1 MFKKK
6 YILKFLF
13 EFIAIFMGISASFW
27 LNQISIKN
35 EDEKQRQ
42 RVLIN
47 LSTEVN
53 EIRKYCNQ
61 SLKLWNQD
69 IEIYS
74 ALLQDDLNI
83 SLLKNITRSKSRI
96 EYNLIYYRDFLPPMN
111 RYNSMISSGDL
122 KYLKSEKLKEILTRL
137 HSINL
142 SRIKTTVKDEQLLK
156 EQMINLLTIDHSQL
170 FVKAV
175 DNKFK
180 LEDYSK
186 MLHSSIRNDLK
197 LKSNMLVQMKYFKY
211 RISSLKLY
219 ISSLEELN
227 EEIELLISNSKN

>member
-156 EQMINLLTIDHSQL
+156 EQMISLLTIDHSQL

-175 DNKFK
+175 NNKFK

>member
-180 LEDYSK
+180 LENYSK

>member
-1 MFKKK
+1 
-6 YILKFLF
+6 
-13 EFIAIFMGISASFW
+13 MGISASFW

-83 SLLKNITRSKSRI
+83 NLLKNITRSKSRI

-180 LEDYSK
+180 LENYSK

>member
-27 LNQISIKN
+27 LNRISIKN

-83 SLLKNITRSKSRI
+83 NLLKNITRSKSRI

-156 EQMINLLTIDHSQL
+156 EQMISLLTIDHSEL

-175 DNKFK
+175 NNKFK

-227 EEIELLISNSKN
+227 EEIELLIINSKN

>member
-170 FVKAV
+170 FIKAV
-175 DNKFK
+175 NNKFK

>member
-1 MFKKK
+1 
-6 YILKFLF
+6 
-13 EFIAIFMGISASFW
+13 MGISASFW

-83 SLLKNITRSKSRI
+83 NLLKNITRSKSRI

-170 FVKAV
+170 FIKAV
-175 DNKFK
+175 NNKFK

>member
-1 MFKKK
+1 
-6 YILKFLF
+6 
-13 EFIAIFMGISASFW
+13 MGISASFW

>member
-83 SLLKNITRSKSRI
+83 NLLKNITRSKSRI

-156 EQMINLLTIDHSQL
+156 EQMISLLTIDHSEL

-175 DNKFK
+175 NNKFK

-227 EEIELLISNSKN
+227 EEIELLILNSKN

>member
-83 SLLKNITRSKSRI
+83 NLLKNITRSKSRI

-156 EQMINLLTIDHSQL
+156 EQMISLLTIDHSQL

-175 DNKFK
+175 NNKFK

>member
-1 MFKKK
+1 
-6 YILKFLF
+6 
-13 EFIAIFMGISASFW
+13 MGISASFW

-180 LEDYSK
+180 LENYSK

>member
-1 MFKKK
+1 
-6 YILKFLF
+6 
-13 EFIAIFMGISASFW
+13 MGISASFW

-111 RYNSMISSGDL
+111 
-122 KYLKSEKLKEILTRL
+122 
-137 HSINL
+137 
-142 SRIKTTVKDEQLLK
+142 KTQHFLPPT
-156 EQMINLLTIDHSQL
+156 
-170 FVKAV
+170 
-175 DNKFK
+175 
-180 LEDYSK
+180 
-186 MLHSSIRNDLK
+186 
-197 LKSNMLVQMKYFKY
+197 
-211 RISSLKLY
+211 
-219 ISSLEELN
+219 
-227 EEIELLISNSKN
+227 

>member
-1 MFKKK
+1 
-6 YILKFLF
+6 
-13 EFIAIFMGISASFW
+13 MGISASFW

-170 FVKAV
+170 FIKAV
-175 DNKFK
+175 NNKFK

>member
-1 MFKKK
+1 
-6 YILKFLF
+6 
-13 EFIAIFMGISASFW
+13 MGISASFW

-156 EQMINLLTIDHSQL
+156 EQMISLLTIDHSQL

-175 DNKFK
+175 NNKFK

>member
-27 LNQISIKN
+27 LNQISNKN

-83 SLLKNITRSKSRI
+83 NLFKNITRSKSRI

-156 EQMINLLTIDHSQL
+156 EQMISLLTIDHSQL

-175 DNKFK
+175 NNKFK

-186 MLHSSIRNDLK
+186 LLHLSIRNDLK

>member
-175 DNKFK
+175 NNKFK
-180 LEDYSK
+180 LEDYLK